1 MPLGPGSFLD
11 EPVLITELV
20 KRHLGHTPRATA
32 VECGEHRLTWRE
44 LDARIRHVACGLRAS
59 LVRPGERF
67 AVLSH
72 NHPACIEALFAAALT
87 GTTAVILN
95 WRLPD
100 DVIIGI
106 LRREQVKL
114 LFVGSDFADLLERI
128 RPELDELDTVVMVG
142 PPSDN
147 PHGTDDYELWLE
159 LHETGEGMYEAA
171 KHRPHIDD
179 PVLQVHRG
187 DDQEHVAFT
196 HRALHLGVSEVTPE
210 PGDTKVVADP
220 LFQVRGMLHALH
232 GIRHGARTVLV
243 RT

>member
-1 MPLGPGSFLD
+1 MQARPQSD
-11 EPVLITELV
+11 EPALITELV
-20 KRHLGHTPRATA
+20 KRNLGHSPRATA
-32 VECGEHRLTWRE
+32 VECGERRLTWRE
-44 LDARIRHVACGLRAS
+44 LDQRIRHVASGLRAS

-72 NHPACIEALFAAALT
+72 NHPACLEALFAAALT

-100 DVIIGI
+100 PALLGI

-114 LFVGSDFADLLERI
+114 LFVGSDFVDLLERI

-171 KHRPHIDD
+171 KHRPHVDD
-179 PVLQVHRG
+179 PVLQLHLR
-187 DDQEHVAFT
+187 DDQEHVALS
-196 HRALHLGVSEVTPE
+196 HRALHLGVAEVTPD
-210 PGDTKVVADP
+210 PGETKVVADP
-220 LFQVRGMLHALH
+220 LFLERGMLEALH
-232 GIRHGARTVLV
+232 GLRHGARTVLV